1 MIGLNN
7 KIYLVKIEQDDFREV
22 VIEGKT
28 IRIPNK
34 FKGLD
39 SRLQKAVVEIP
50 NYKNDD
56 LKKGDVVYCH
66 HFLNDESAKKV
77 VNGLKCYEMDINDI
91 YLKIV
96 DGEIKM
102 LDEWLLVE
110 PIVEEKFG
118 RKFAEPN
125 VGILKYGLDE
135 YIDCKI
141 AFEKNSDYELL
152 VEDKIYYRIRKSDL
166 LGVYS

>member
-1 MIGLNN
+1 MIGLND

-50 NYKNDD
+50 NYNFDA
-56 LKKGDVVYCH
+56 LEKGDVVYCH

-102 LDEWLLVE
+102 LGEWLLIE
-110 PIVEEKFG
+110 PIIEEKFG

-125 VGILKYGLDE
+125 VGILRYGVDE
-135 YIDCKI
+135 YIGCKI

-152 VEDKIYYRIRKSDL
+152 VEDKTYYRIRKSDL